1 MIYGLLLGFQ
11 FFTRIPV
18 NSPIELND
26 KNIRYALF
34 FLPLIGALMGVIAAG
49 IYYILLPYNILI
61 GALLSLLSLIVL
73 TGGLHLDGLSD
84 TFDGFMANR
93 DREKTLEIMKDSRI
107 GAFGVLSIV
116 LIIMSKY
123 IFFISIENAG
133 IPIILSLINS
143 RMVLGYVISFKKSA
157 RNEGL
162 GYMFHRSKPKNLWLI
177 SALIYTFV
185 LLINSPEFL
194 IPLGATLLSAEL
206 VSRKA
211 YGRINGL
218 TGDIYGTII
227 EIGEVVS
234 LIGFWSVSVW
244 I

>member
-1 MIYGLLLGFQ
+1 MINGLLLGFQ

-61 GALLSLLSLIVL
+61 GAFLSLLSLIVL

-107 GAFGVLSIV
+107 GALGVLSMI

-123 IFFISIENAG
+123 IFLISIENAS

-143 RMVLGYVISFKKSA
+143 RIVLGYVISFKKSA
-157 RNEGL
+157 RCDGL
-162 GYMFHRSKPKNLWLI
+162 GYMFQRSKPKNLWLI
-177 SALIYTFV
+177 TAFIYVLI
-185 LLINSPEFL
+185 LLVYNPELL
-194 IPLGATLLSAEL
+194 IPLGATGVSAEVL
-206 VSRKA
+206 SRCA
-211 YGRINGL
+211 YRRINGL
-218 TGDIYGTII
+218 TGDIYGAVI